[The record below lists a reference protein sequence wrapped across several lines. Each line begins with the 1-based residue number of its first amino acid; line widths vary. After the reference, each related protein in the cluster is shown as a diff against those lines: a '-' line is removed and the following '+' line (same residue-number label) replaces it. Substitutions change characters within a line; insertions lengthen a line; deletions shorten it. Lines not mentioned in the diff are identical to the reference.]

1 MLPDIQYIYL
11 NSKIQFSLK
20 FNRKASNSPPST
32 APLARVSLALE
43 PAEASVNPGGITE
56 SPTRG
61 RNPLTEDEQRVVAA
75 QNTRAKINEGIFS
88 LAHMGHRDEKVRKVD
103 TKQHTHTQLL
113 TFLLPSGI
121 PVRSWSWSVGRKG
134 YSRFLHTQ
142 TLLISQNW
150 VFCLFGIINLFVCLF

>member
-1 MLPDIQYIYL
+1 MLPDIQYFFL
-11 NSKIQFSLK
+11 NSKIQFSFK

-103 TKQHTHTQLL
+103 TKQHTHTTLDL
-113 TFLLPSGI
+113 FASFRHSG
-121 PVRSWSWSVGRKG
+121 PVVELECWPKRV
-134 YSRFLHTQ
+134 LA
-142 TLLISQNW
+142 
-150 VFCLFGIINLFVCLF
+150 LFAYANTAH